1 MDFSLKT
8 GSEFVYLTNDE
19 ADVCWTVVL
28 NIHVYCITWRES
40 VITDGKI
47 LSGMTF
53 LGPTYIKIKHP
64 LLVVE
69 G

>member
-1 MDFSLKT
+1 M
-8 GSEFVYLTNDE
+8 
-19 ADVCWTVVL
+19 VL

-53 LGPTYIKIKHP
+53 LGPTYLKIKHP

-69 G
+69 GWLQILITLTL